1 MIRLGPRDIASLTIL
16 AEHYG
21 APLDLV
27 AEMHGISM
35 RSAYRMAQRWRE
47 ARLIAP
53 LGFRPVPGPTWVVPT
68 TGTAEAYLGFPVRH
82 WAPTPKMVNHVA
94 TVLRTRLALV
104 GLDSERWIS
113 ERTLRHEIGPTKPGT
128 PRPHIHDGRYLTA
141 EGEWWAV
148 EVELTPKRTLTVARA
163 AVASAHQAARVAGCK
178 GLIYYCR
185 GERVKNV
192 INEAAKSVDLSDGPR
207 ARLADVD
214 KLLANPI
221 ASEQPRPALRL
232 VVGGTDDPGYPDSST
247 GSKPG
252 ASEVERP

>member
-27 AEMHGISM
+27 AEMHGVSM

-47 ARLIAP
+47 AHMIAP
-53 LGFRPVPGPTWVVPT
+53 LGRPVPGQPWVVPT
-68 TGTAEAYLGFPVRH
+68 SVTAEAYLGFTVRH
-82 WAPTPKMVNHVA
+82 WAPTPKMVNHVT

-113 ERTLRHEIGPTKPGT
+113 ERVLRHGIGPTKLGT
-128 PRPHIHDGRYLTA
+128 PRPHIHDGRCLNT

-148 EVELTPKRTLTVARA
+148 EVELTPKTSLAVARA
-163 AVASAHQAARVAGCK
+163 SVAQAHHAAKVAGCD
-178 GLIYYCR
+178 GLIYYCQ
-185 GERVKNV
+185 GERVKN
-192 INEAAKSVDLSDGPR
+192 IIREAAKGVNASDGPR
-207 ARLADVD
+207 MRLADVD

-221 ASEQPRPALRL
+221 AGAESRPDLRL
-232 VVGGTDDPGYPDSST
+232 VVGGTDTPDS
-247 GSKPG
+247 GADSKPD
-252 ASEVERP
+252 ASQGERP